1 MEGNS
6 NVKDQGAD
14 TENLD
19 IFTEISSNNL
29 VSTNTGPAISGQLA
43 EVAKRYWEGESWKSL
58 VVNKIAERLLIPN
71 NCEFVRGGSPKPKIP
86 SISQKG

>member
-19 IFTEISSNNL
+19 IFTEISSNSL
-29 VSTNTGPAISGQLA
+29 VSTNTGPAISGQLV
-43 EVAKRYWEGESWKSL
+43 EVAQDTGGKSL
-58 VVNKIAERLLIPN
+58 GNPRW
-71 NCEFVRGGSPKPKIP
+71 
-86 SISQKG
+86 